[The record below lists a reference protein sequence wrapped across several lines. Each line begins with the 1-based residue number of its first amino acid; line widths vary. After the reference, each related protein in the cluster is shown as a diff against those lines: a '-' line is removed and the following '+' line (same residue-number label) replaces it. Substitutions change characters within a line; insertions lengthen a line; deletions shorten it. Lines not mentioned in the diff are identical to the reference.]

1 MELFEHNPDESRRF
15 FAFDMFGT
23 LVRSRQSDLGDLFRV
38 FYGFFPGQTPERVQE
53 EYERFYTGFELTHE
67 PNSEYTI
74 SMLMDHLNSIFGTDV
89 DSLDAEERMMRG
101 TKMFLTID
109 GVKDTLGYFKER
121 GYRIGVLS
129 NTTYRTSVV
138 RGVLEDNGISDLVDT
153 VVTSA
158 EIGYKKPDPR
168 AYDAVL
174 RSLGANRSD
183 CFFAGDSR
191 ANDYCGPYGFGM
203 RKVFLIDPCGDCGR
217 RTTVSSI
224 SEIPSLFR
232 D

>member
-129 NTTYRTSVV
+129 NTTYRT
-138 RGVLEDNGISDLVDT
+138 
-153 VVTSA
+153 
-158 EIGYKKPDPR
+158 
-168 AYDAVL
+168 
-174 RSLGANRSD
+174 
-183 CFFAGDSR
+183 
-191 ANDYCGPYGFGM
+191 
-203 RKVFLIDPCGDCGR
+203 
-217 RTTVSSI
+217 
-224 SEIPSLFR
+224 
-232 D
+232 